1 MSPPVHVQTILWEGD
16 CPGHVSMVEQTL
28 LPDQHVRLTVRTVPE
43 MVDAIYRLAVRG
55 APAIGVAAAFGVLL
69 GVQHQGAL
77 EHSAFMQHTR
87 AVCDE
92 LAASRPTAVNLFWA
106 LNRMRA
112 RLERDEQGGLDVP
125 DLVAGLF
132 EEAHNI
138 FSEDQATCRRLGEI
152 GAQLIS
158 DGQSLLTHCNAGAL
172 ATAGIGT
179 ALAPMYVAAEQGKQ
193 LHVFAGET
201 RPLLQGARITAWEL
215 MQAGIDVTLITDSM
229 AAKVMQEGK
238 VDAIFVGSD
247 RIAANGDVCNKI
259 GTYGLALAAH
269 AHRIPF
275 YVVAPLS
282 TIDPSVAHG
291 DQIPIE
297 ERPAEE
303 ITEGFGRRTA
313 PEGVATY
320 CPAFDVTPARLV
332 TGLITEVGLLEDPDA
347 AAIRDALARGQ
358 EQGS

>member
-1 MSPPVHVQTILWEGD
+1 
-16 CPGHVSMVEQTL
+16 
-28 LPDQHVRLTVRTVPE
+28 
-43 MVDAIYRLAVRG
+43 
-55 APAIGVAAAFGVLL
+55 
-69 GVQHQGAL
+69 
-77 EHSAFMQHTR
+77 
-87 AVCDE
+87 
-92 LAASRPTAVNLFWA
+92 
-106 LNRMRA
+106 MR
-112 RLERDEQGGLDVP
+112 
-125 DLVAGLF
+125 
-132 EEAHNI
+132 
-138 FSEDQATCRRLGEI
+138 
-152 GAQLIS
+152 
-158 DGQSLLTHCNAGAL
+158 
-172 ATAGIGT
+172 
-179 ALAPMYVAAEQGKQ
+179 
-193 LHVFAGET
+193 
-201 RPLLQGARITAWEL
+201 
-215 MQAGIDVTLITDSM
+215 QAGIDVTRIIDSM